1 MTAASKPSPSRLLA
15 VQLPLLS
22 TDRIRRDR
30 LGRSWRSA
38 GRRDAAEPAAPLVL
52 YERLANADRIA
63 ALCEKA
69 SALGLSPGLGL
80 ADARA
85 RFPGLDVVAGDRAA
99 DAVLLAALADWCDRY
114 TPLVAL
120 DPPHGLI
127 LDISGCAHLFGGEK
141 ALMDDLLAR
150 LFHQG
155 FCARAAIAGHA
166 GTALAVVAASSGKIL
181 ARGEE
186 HAAVAPLPIGVL
198 RLGAEET
205 AKLERLG
212 LKSVGALAELPRQSL
227 ARRFGAALLTRLDE
241 SLGLADRPISPR
253 RAIPALMAERRFAAP
268 ISQVEDIQRI
278 IGFLAQRLCQALERR
293 GEGARRLELSLFRV
307 DGKVERVRVAASLP
321 LRTPERIAAL
331 FRERLKGFGEDID
344 AGFGFDLVRLAV
356 SESETLAERQ
366 QDLSGE
372 QGAEGDL
379 AGLIDRL
386 GARLGEAQVLQI
398 EARASH
404 WPERAMRIRPAV
416 AGLQGGSARRSA
428 TARALAPADALP
440 AEVSGPRPVRLLA
453 DPEPVE
459 ATFAVPDG
467 VPLHFRWRRALH
479 VVRRVEGP
487 ERIAPE
493 WWLGK
498 AERARD
504 YFRIEDADGRRFWL
518 FRKEQA
524 AAPGEG
530 GHGDAVARWFMHGI
544 FA

>member
-1 MTAASKPSPSRLLA
+1 
-15 VQLPLLS
+15 
-22 TDRIRRDR
+22 
-30 LGRSWRSA
+30 
-38 GRRDAAEPAAPLVL
+38 VL
-52 YERLANADRIA
+52 YERLAQADRIA

-85 RFPGLDVVAGDRAA
+85 RFPGLDVVAADRGA

-127 LDISGCAHLFGGEK
+127 LDISGCGHLFGGEK

-155 FCARAAIAGHA
+155 FFARAAIAGHA
-166 GTALAVVAASSGKIL
+166 GTALAVVASSSGMAV

-186 HAAVAPLPIGVL
+186 RAAVTPLAIGAL

-212 LKSVGALAELPRQSL
+212 LKTVGALAALPRQSL

-253 RAIPALMAERRFAAP
+253 RPVPALMAERRFAAP
-268 ISQVEDIQRI
+268 ISQVEDVQRI
-278 IGFLAQRLCQALERR
+278 TGFLAQRLCQALERR

-321 LRTPERIAAL
+321 LRTPDRIGAL

-344 AGFGFDLVRLAV
+344 AGFGFDLVRLSV
-356 SESETLAERQ
+356 LDSEALAERQ

-386 GARLGEAQVLQI
+386 GARLGESQVLRI

-416 AGLQGGSARRSA
+416 SGPQGGSRGAA
-428 TARALAPADALP
+428 VAARAPAADAAPADAP
-440 AEVSGPRPVRLLA
+440 APRPVRLLA
-453 DPEPVE
+453 TPEPVE

-493 WWLGK
+493 WWLGQ

-524 AAPGEG
+524 AAPGES

>member
-1 MTAASKPSPSRLLA
+1 M
-15 VQLPLLS
+15 
-22 TDRIRRDR
+22 
-30 LGRSWRSA
+30 
-38 GRRDAAEPAAPLVL
+38 
-52 YERLANADRIA
+52 
-63 ALCEKA
+63 ALCERA
-69 SALGLSPGLGL
+69 LALGLTPGLGL

-85 RFPGLDVVAGDRAA
+85 RFPGIDVRAADRAA
-99 DAVLLAALADWCDRY
+99 DALLLETIADWCDRY

-141 ALMDDLLAR
+141 PMMDDLLAR
-150 LFHQG
+150 LSRQG
-155 FCARAAIAGHA
+155 FFAQAAIASHA
-166 GTALAVVAASSGKIL
+166 GTALALVTGSPATGSRIDAG
-181 ARGEE
+181 GE
-186 HAAVAPLPIGVL
+186 HAAVTPLAIGAL
-198 RLGAEET
+198 RLAEDEA
-205 AKLERLG
+205 AKLQRLG
-212 LKSVGALAELPRQSL
+212 LKTVGALASLPRQSL

-241 SLGLADRPISPR
+241 ALGLADRPISPR
-253 RAIPALMAERRFAAP
+253 RAIPALIAERRFAAP
-268 ISQVEDIQRI
+268 ISQVEDIHRI
-278 IGFLAQRLCQALERR
+278 IRFLAERLCHSLERR
-293 GEGARRLELSLFRV
+293 GDGARRLELSLFRV
-307 DGKVERVRVAASLP
+307 DGKVERVRVAASVP
-321 LRTPERIAAL
+321 LREPERIAAL
-331 FRERLKGFGEDID
+331 FRERLKGFGDDID
-344 AGFGFDLVRLAV
+344 TGFGFDLVRLSVEEA
-356 SESETLAERQ
+356 EALAERQ
-366 QDLSGE
+366 EDLSGDRTT
-372 QGAEGDL
+372 EGDL

-416 AGLQGGSARRSA
+416 AGPRERRTGGTRAG
-428 TARALAPADALP
+428 TAVALAVP
-440 AEVSGPRPVRLLA
+440 AEETAAAPRPVRLLMA
-453 DPEPVE
+453 PEPVE

-518 FRKEQA
+518 FRKERDP
-524 AAPGEG
+524 APGEG
-530 GHGDAVARWFMHGI
+530 GHGGIDAVPRWYMHGI